1 LLALKTKIMHKNISG
16 LIKEI
21 SDEAIERGNKFPGY
35 LGKAVYGMSRED
47 VENLLNIIWDEL
59 QSTKGTLNEYAKRLI
74 V

>member
-1 LLALKTKIMHKNISG
+1 MHKNVSG

-35 LGKAVYGMSRED
+35 LGEAVYGMSRED
-47 VENLLNIIWDEL
+47 VENLLNIVWDEL

-74 V
+74 IYQIN

>member
-1 LLALKTKIMHKNISG
+1 MYKNISEM
-16 LIKEI
+16 IKEN

-35 LGKAVYGMSRED
+35 LGKSVYGLSRED
-47 VENLLNIIWDEL
+47 VENILNILWDEL